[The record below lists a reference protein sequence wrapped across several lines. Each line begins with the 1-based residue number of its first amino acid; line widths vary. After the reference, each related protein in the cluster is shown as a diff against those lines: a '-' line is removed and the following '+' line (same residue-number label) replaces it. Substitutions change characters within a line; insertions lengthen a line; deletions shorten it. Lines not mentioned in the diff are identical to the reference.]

1 MSAAL
6 LTAARLAA
14 TALFLTFLLF
24 VAISLLAALLS
35 RSRRLDRF
43 IRITFFFHSSLLMAP
58 FALCDEAFS
67 L

>member
-6 LTAARLAA
+6 LTAARLAATRLVA

-24 VAISLLAALLS
+24 VAISLLTALLS

-43 IRITFFFHSSLLMAP
+43 IRITFFFHSTFL
-58 FALCDEAFS
+58 
-67 L
+67 